1 MRIFKSKEESLAVI
15 MGMFPKPYLMENPT
29 TGENEVK
36 TIKLVQALIAELLGT
51 MFLVLVGCG
60 SCISG
65 GRPKLIQGEVDDKND
80 ETTKND
86 DVDQNDYVQIALAFG
101 VTVATLAQ
109 SIGHISGCNINPAV
123 TVGLVVGGKLGL
135 VKGLLYIVAQCIG
148 ALIGAALLLV
158 NITSSH

>member
-1 MRIFKSKEESLAVI
+1 
-15 MGMFPKPYLMENPT
+15 MFPKPYLMENPT
-29 TGENEVK
+29 TGINEVK

-65 GRPKLIQGEVDDKND
+65 GRPKLIQGDS
-80 ETTKND
+80 KND

-109 SIGHISGCNINPAV
+109 SIGHVSGCNVNPSV
-123 TVGLVVGGKLGL
+123 TVGLVVGGRLGV
-135 VKGLLYIVAQCIG
+135 VKGFLYIVAQCIG

-158 NITSSH
+158 KILIQVR

>member
-1 MRIFKSKEESLAVI
+1 
-15 MGMFPKPYLMENPT
+15 MFPKPYLMVDPT
-29 TGENEVK
+29 TGTNEVK

-65 GRPKLIQGEVDDKND
+65 GRPEMIQENAKN
-80 ETTKND
+80 
-86 DVDQNDYVQIALAFG
+86 VDQTDYVQIALAFG

-109 SIGHISGCNINPAV
+109 SIGHVSGCNVNPAV

-135 VKGLLYIVAQCIG
+135 IKGFLYIVAQCIG

-158 NITSSH
+158 KII